1 MARLRKAGLVDSRRG
16 SRGGYMLA
24 RPAGEITMAEVV
36 EALEG
41 SIAPIECISE
51 AADGSIVCSRESRR
65 GPRVPDEAAVDARAL
80 LDREHAARDD
90 ARGPPG
96 RLGEPPLPT
105 GTPLPTLD
113 MPPLTSAATDD
124 IATTDDRSLTP
135 NMADL
140 EIKDL
145 HVRTEERE
153 ILRGVDLEIN
163 RGEIHALMGPNGSG
177 KSTLAN
183 TLLGHPSYEITEGS
197 ITFKG
202 EDITEAEPHERA
214 KAGLFLAFQYPV
226 SIPGVSVANFLR
238 MAINAKREEPIQVKE
253 FRTQLQHAIELL
265 DVDSAFTSR
274 HLNDGFSGGEKK
286 RAEILQMAMLA
297 PDIAI
302 LDETDSGLDIDAL
315 RTVAEGVQRLHD
327 EQGLGA
333 LIITHYQRILHYVK
347 PEFVHILMDGRI
359 VLEGG
364 VELVERLER
373 EGYDQIRQ
381 EVGASAVAPVTAVS
395 DRAPRT
401 QPR

>member
-1 MARLRKAGLVDSRRG
+1 
-16 SRGGYMLA
+16 
-24 RPAGEITMAEVV
+24 
-36 EALEG
+36 
-41 SIAPIECISE
+41 
-51 AADGSIVCSRESRR
+51 
-65 GPRVPDEAAVDARAL
+65 
-80 LDREHAARDD
+80 
-90 ARGPPG
+90 
-96 RLGEPPLPT
+96 
-105 GTPLPTLD
+105 
-113 MPPLTSAATDD
+113 
-124 IATTDDRSLTP
+124 
-135 NMADL
+135 MADL
-140 EIKDL
+140 EIRDL
-145 HVRTEERE
+145 HVRTEDRE
-153 ILRGVDLEIN
+153 ILRGVDLDIS

-202 EDITEAEPHERA
+202 EDITESEPHERA

-238 MAINAKREEPIQVKE
+238 MAINAKREEPIGVKE

-265 DVDSAFTSR
+265 DVDKAFTSR

-286 RAEILQMAMLA
+286 RAEILQMAMLT

-327 EQGLGA
+327 EQDLGA

-347 PEFVHILMDGRI
+347 PQFVHILMDGRI

-381 EVGASAVAPVTAVS
+381 EVGAGALAAGDSVV
-395 DRAPRT
+395 
-401 QPR
+401 